1 MKQKMAHQL
10 SEALFLIKLCSAA
23 FLIVLLSACTLKTEA
38 ASINPNPSDE
48 MIIHGSLPAD
58 QALDIQ
64 MTARF
69 ESTNNSCGNA
79 VDISHV
85 YQLSETLKINIEKTV
100 NQYEAHFFRD
110 AIMKGDCDWRLIYVT
125 AELTH
130 KNAGKAW
137 YKFYDFTPEDLEKKY
152 LASNMPDKEDH
163 LLEIKCDVKPSST
176 SNGSSD
182 KDSKTQNTLDNLECS
197 SRRGMF
203 LMPSIHR
210 YNVNFNYNK
219 NGIF

>member
-1 MKQKMAHQL
+1 MAHQL

-48 MIIHGSLPAD
+48 MIIYGSLPAD
-58 QALDIQ
+58 QALDLQ

-69 ESTNNSCGNA
+69 ESTNHSCGNY

-85 YQLSETLKINIEKTV
+85 YQLSETLIVAVEKKA
-100 NQYEAHFFRD
+100 NQYRARFFRD

-130 KNAGKAW
+130 KDAGKEW
-137 YKFYDFTPEDLEKKY
+137 YKFHDATSEDLEKQY

-176 SNGSSD
+176 SNDSSD

-203 LMPSIHR
+203 LMPNIHR

>member
-1 MKQKMAHQL
+1 MAHQL
-10 SEALFLIKLCSAA
+10 SEALFLIELCSAA
-23 FLIVLLSACTLKTEA
+23 FLIVLLSACTLKTEV

-48 MIIHGSLPAD
+48 MIIYGSLPAD

-69 ESTNNSCGNA
+69 ESTNNSCGNSD
-79 VDISHV
+79 DISHV
-85 YQLSETLKINIEKTV
+85 YQLSETLKINIKKTV
-100 NQYEAHFFRD
+100 NQYEARFFRD

-130 KNAGKAW
+130 KNMGKAW
-137 YKFYDFTPEDLEKKY
+137 YKFYDATLEDLEKKY
-152 LASNMPDKEDH
+152 LASNMPNKEDY
-163 LLEIKCDVKPSST
+163 LLEVKCDVKSSST
-176 SNGSSD
+176 SNNGSD
-182 KDSKTQNTLDNLECS
+182 KEAGAQNALDNLHCS
-197 SRRGMF
+197 SHRGMF
-203 LMPSIHR
+203 LMPNIHR